1 MRVTLGSQL
10 QSLYDRVRE
19 LEEGL
24 AEIKLRQ
31 DLRDVEAKPR
41 DKVSAKPVFH
51 IRAPLEPSLI
61 SKGMLAHV
69 HAGACACWRMQVEL
83 AQMIAEQVA
92 AQRLAQQV
100 VVQPT
105 PPQMKQLASFRP
117 TELPSKVS
125 MEGLE
130 SFRLDES
137 RFKGL
142 EGVSDALRYVVG
154 DRPQFGKGFYLLS
167 LSKLCPLPCPA
178 HAQHNSTYLLPS
190 RPRGSQADARNA
202 HDV

>member
-1 MRVTLGSQL
+1 
-10 QSLYDRVRE
+10 
-19 LEEGL
+19 
-24 AEIKLRQ
+24 
-31 DLRDVEAKPR
+31 
-41 DKVSAKPVFH
+41 
-51 IRAPLEPSLI
+51 
-61 SKGMLAHV
+61 
-69 HAGACACWRMQVEL
+69 MQVEL

-125 MEGLE
+125 MGLE

-167 LSKLCPLPCPA
+167 LSKLFPLPCPA